1 MRIGLFISSGK
12 HESLDSIID
21 RFVSAEKLGFDTA
34 WAGHTFDWDALTL
47 LALAGRSTHRIEL
60 GSWVVPSFPRH
71 PTALAQQAL
80 TAQSACGGRLLL
92 GLGASHAAV
101 IQKRMGID
109 YSRPLRH
116 MKEYLSV
123 LPTLLAGERTDY
135 RGEEFRIAA
144 QLEPNGAAAP
154 PIILAALGPRMLE
167 LAGARADGVALW
179 LGGPRFVAEF
189 ALPHLDS
196 GRESADRERPRII
209 VGLPVAVS
217 VDRSARDAAE
227 KFLGPSSKLP
237 AYQRVLER
245 EGVKSPA
252 EVALI
257 GDESTVLGRLE
268 ELAELGV
275 SDFNAI
281 LFPVSADPETI
292 QRTREVLGAFARERT
307 HSEKDAG

>member
-1 MRIGLFISSGK
+1 VRIGLFISSGR
-12 HESLDSIID
+12 HESLDSILD
-21 RFVSAEKLGFDTA
+21 HFVSAEKLGFHTA

-109 YSRPLRH
+109 YTRPLRH
-116 MKEYLSV
+116 MREYLSV

-135 RGEEFRIAA
+135 HGEEFRIAA
-144 QLEPNGAAAP
+144 ELDPNGAAAP

-167 LAGARADGVALW
+167 LAGERADGVALW
-179 LGGPRFVAEF
+179 LGGPRFIGEF

-196 GRESADRERPRII
+196 GRERADRKRPRII
-209 VGLPVAVS
+209 VGLPVAVT

-237 AYQRVLER
+237 AYHRVLER
-245 EGVKSPA
+245 EGAKSPA
-252 EVALI
+252 DVALI
-257 GDESTVLGRLE
+257 GDESTVRGRLE

-292 QRTREVLGAFARERT
+292 RRTREVLGAFARERS
-307 HSEKDAG
+307 HSETNAG